1 MLTQQIIKKKINIL
15 EKKLLKF
22 SNMIEKILE
31 KETNL
36 EKGGKI
42 LERKNIG
49 SQRCL
54 IKKID
59 NPKNL
64 INPTHTH
71 TIWAGLSTHLG
82 LVEFK

>member
-1 MLTQQIIKKKINIL
+1 MLTQKIIKKKINIL

-49 SQRCL
+49 S
-54 IKKID
+54 
-59 NPKNL
+59 
-64 INPTHTH
+64 
-71 TIWAGLSTHLG
+71 
-82 LVEFK
+82 